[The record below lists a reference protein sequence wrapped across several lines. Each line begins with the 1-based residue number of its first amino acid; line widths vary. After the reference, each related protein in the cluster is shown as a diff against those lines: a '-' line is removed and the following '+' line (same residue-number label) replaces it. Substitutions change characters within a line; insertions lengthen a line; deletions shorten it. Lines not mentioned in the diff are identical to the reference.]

1 MAVDLDKCVVR
12 LGRRE
17 KISAELAKV
26 LDPAD
31 ITGIAWFR
39 IPADRS
45 TEMHYHDYD
54 EYWLFTSGETV
65 VTLRLEDGTSKQY
78 DVSAGTLIV
87 TPRGVEHSHTPRT
100 EVEGY
105 QWCGVLRP
113 GARRGHLRR

>member
-1 MAVDLDKCVVR
+1 MVPDPGGPLDRNALSR
-12 LGRRE
+12 LRREAGARSAHGRRWP
-17 KISAELAKV
+17 AGGLAFYRAASPLRV
-26 LDPAD
+26 
-31 ITGIAWFR
+31 
-39 IPADRS
+39 
-45 TEMHYHDYD
+45 
-54 EYWLFTSGETV
+54 WLFTSGETV